1 MEQKIKLMLEWN
13 TNPIW
18 ILEDD
23 GCESDEIPAEGLSNQ
38 RLVELNN
45 DIQNKYDNL
54 FIADK
59 REFSYIGFPTVEEAH
74 AFADELR
81 EFARLVKECLGD
93 KYIIEDHFNY
103 NMFDHPELYPEG

>member
-18 ILEDD
+18 MMEED
-23 GCESDEIPAEGLSNQ
+23 GCESDEIPPEGLSNQ
-38 RLVELNN
+38 RLVKMND
-45 DIQNKYDNL
+45 DIQRKYDNL
-54 FIADK
+54 FIANEH
-59 REFSYIGFPTVEEAH
+59 EFSYIGFPTVDEAH

-93 KYIIEDHFNY
+93 KYIIEDRLY
-103 NMFDHPELYPEG
+103 YDLFDHPELYPEG